1 MAAGSDIQ
9 ASPFIALE
17 ACLSSGILSSIM
29 SIIATIYF

>member
-17 ACLSSGILSSIM
+17 AFLSSGIFSIII